1 MGFKSGMKVLMVGDG
16 DFSFSV
22 AVARIVNTKPES
34 QQRVIATSYEAED
47 TLRKCYPDFDEMVE
61 ELKSRGV
68 TIAYQID
75 ATNIEST
82 LLAKIKEKKLP
93 KFDRIIWNFPCTAVG
108 KGQDGQND
116 AMEENKD
123 LVRNFVRNAKHH
135 LTPTGELHLCHK
147 TKPPFNQWKLEDVV
161 LDACSS
167 SHDNLHLHCLSYH
180 GRVVLDRATLPP
192 YTPRKALDKKSFPC
206 HDACIYIFG
215 MAAADST
222 STLQPPPVK
231 DASNLSLG
239 VHKRLIVPVDLMA
252 LAKVRKTLQTFAKG
266 GTKKR
271 SGNKGAN
278 KKQKRFA

>member
-1 MGFKSGMKVLMVGDG
+1 
-16 DFSFSV
+16 
-22 AVARIVNTKPES
+22 
-34 QQRVIATSYEAED
+34 
-47 TLRKCYPDFDEMVE
+47 MVE